1 MCVPTN
7 CSLPRRPCSKA
18 SARVLSDLI
27 AVQAKKDNDRT
38 IYLAR
43 EENGNARRTLEEMPG
58 ICSRPMVVAYCC

>member
-1 MCVPTN
+1 MLRQIAPV
-7 CSLPRRPCSKA
+7 LADLVSKA